1 LRVKVPMN
9 HVYLFS
15 DATGE
20 TVERVAR
27 AALTQFKDVDVRL
40 HKFGQI
46 RTIEDILR
54 ALDEVSAEPGIIFY
68 TLVNS
73 ELAQFMRSETEA
85 RQLDAVDMITPLLF
99 KLAEFLEKRPQK
111 LPGLQ
116 YEMNSEYYRRM
127 EAVDFT
133 VKQDDGQEPR
143 NLHKADIVLV
153 GVSRSSKTP
162 LSMYLAHKGY
172 KVANVPII
180 QGIEPPVELEQV
192 EPGRVVGLII
202 NTQRL
207 VDIRSARLRNL
218 RQSPRGSYADY
229 RQVEEE
235 LAYCRR
241 YYRSHPCWLVIDV
254 TNKSVEES
262 AAEIVSRLHGELRH
276 D

>member
-1 LRVKVPMN
+1 MLPSVR
-9 HVYLFS
+9 HVYLLS

-20 TVERVAR
+20 TVEKVAR
-27 AALTQFKDVDVRL
+27 AALTQFKDIDVRL
-40 HKFGQI
+40 HRVGSI
-46 RTIEDILR
+46 RNQDDILR
-54 ALDEVSAEPGIIFY
+54 ALDEVSGAPGIIFY

-73 ELAQFMRSETEA
+73 ELAQFVKDQAEI
-85 RQLDAVDMITPLLF
+85 RQLEAVDLITPLLY
-99 KLAEFLEKRPQK
+99 KLAEFLEMRPQK

-116 YEMNSEYYRRM
+116 YEMNSDYYRRM

-180 QGIEPPVELEQV
+180 QGIEPPPELEQV
-192 EPGRVVGLII
+192 EPERVVGLMIDA
-202 NTQRL
+202 QRL
-207 VDIRSARLRNL
+207 VEIRCARLRTL
-218 RQSPRGSYADY
+218 RQSPRGNYADY
-229 RQVEEE
+229 QQVEDE

-241 YYRSHPCWLVIDV
+241 YYRAHPAWLVINV

-262 AAEIVSRLHGELRH
+262 AAEILSRLHGEIRH

>member
-1 LRVKVPMN
+1 MK
-9 HVYLFS
+9 HVYLLS

-27 AALTQFKDVDVRL
+27 AALHQFKDIDVIL
-40 HKFGQI
+40 HRAGQI
-46 RTIEDILR
+46 RTREDIER
-54 ALDEVSAEPGIIFY
+54 ALDEATREPGLIFF

-73 ELAQFMRSETEA
+73 DLAQFIRNETEL
-85 RQLDAVDMITPLLF
+85 RGLEAVDLITPLLF
-99 KLAEFLEKRPQK
+99 KLAEFLETPAQK
-111 LPGLQ
+111 VPGLQ

-143 NLHKADIVLV
+143 NLFKADIVLV
-153 GVSRSSKTP
+153 GVSRTSKTP

-172 KVANVPII
+172 KVANVPLV
-180 QGIEPPVELEQV
+180 QGIDPPPELWQV
-192 EPGRVVGLII
+192 RQDRIVGLII
-202 NTQRL
+202 DVQRL

-218 RQSPRGSYADY
+218 RQNPRASYADY
-229 RQVEEE
+229 QQIEDE

-241 YYRSHPCWLVIDV
+241 FYRQHPEWYIIDV
-254 TNKSVEES
+254 TNRSVEES
-262 AAEIVSRLHGELRH
+262 AAEILSRLHGDIRH

>member
-1 LRVKVPMN
+1 MN
-9 HVYLFS
+9 HVYLLS

-27 AALTQFKDVDVRL
+27 AALTQFKDVDVRV

-46 RTIEDILR
+46 RNSDDIVR
-54 ALDEVSAEPGIIFY
+54 AMDEMNAEQGILFY
-68 TLVNS
+68 TLVNT
-73 ELAQFMRSETEA
+73 ELAQFVKDEA
-85 RQLDAVDMITPLLF
+85 ATRQIEAVDLITPLLY
-99 KLAEFLEKRPQK
+99 KLAEFLGMRPQK

-180 QGIEPPVELEQV
+180 PGIDAPPELELVQP
-192 EPGRVVGLII
+192 ERVVGLTIS
-202 NTQRL
+202 TQRL

-229 RQVEEE
+229 QQVEEE
-235 LAYCRR
+235 LAHCRR
-241 YYRSHPCWLVIDV
+241 FYRAHPAWLVIDV

-262 AAEIVSRLHGELRH
+262 AAEILSRLHGEIRH

>member
-1 LRVKVPMN
+1 MN
-9 HVYLFS
+9 HVYLLS

-27 AALTQFKDVDVRL
+27 AALTQFKDADVRL
-40 HKFGQI
+40 HRMGQV
-46 RTIEDILR
+46 RTRDDIIR
-54 ALDEVSAEPGIIFY
+54 ALDEVSREPGIIFY

-73 ELAQFMRSETEA
+73 ELSQFVRTETEL
-85 RQLDAVDMITPLLF
+85 RHLEAVDFITPLLY
-99 KLAEFLEKRPQK
+99 KLAEFLEMRPQK

-172 KVANVPII
+172 KVANVPLV
-180 QGIEPPVELEQV
+180 QGIDPPAELEEVVQ
-192 EPGRVVGLII
+192 ERVVGLII
-202 NTQRL
+202 DTQRL
-207 VDIRSARLRNL
+207 VDIRCARLRNL

-235 LAYCRR
+235 LSFCRR
-241 YYRSHPCWLVIDV
+241 YYRAHPAWLVIDV

-262 AAEIVSRLHGELRH
+262 AAEILSRLHGDIRH